1 VEDDLNLQ
9 ILSMP
14 LCQPCANLS
23 FQQLVDLAKQEFT
36 VRLDAFPKSAFYAH
50 HASFHDLEQSAI
62 SGCDLCRLILDL
74 SKSYNATSWSLEWQP
89 DTCDIKSSMYATAKA
104 LEVSDVK
111 IALTSSYFFSN
122 YTVDVDEPR
131 IYDGFRVQV
140 GPSEEDVESGGSE
153 GWWIPVL
160 PLMLSVPCST

>member
-1 VEDDLNLQ
+1 
-9 ILSMP
+9 
-14 LCQPCANLS
+14 
-23 FQQLVDLAKQEFT
+23 LVHLAKKEFT
-36 VRLDAFPKSAFYAH
+36 VHLDAFPKSAFYAH
-50 HASFHDLEQSAI
+50 HASFDELEQSAL

-74 SKSYNATSWSLEWQP
+74 SKSYNATNWNLEWQP
-89 DTCDIKSSMYATAKA
+89 DTCDIKSSMYTAAKA

-111 IALTSSYFFSN
+111 IALTSSYFYLN
-122 YTVDVDEPR
+122 YTADVDEPR

-140 GPSEEDVESGGSE
+140 GPSEEDAESGD